1 MVITDVTIEQINAAL
16 IKIQKEIEEL
26 RKRIEG
32 R

>member
-1 MVITDVTIEQINAAL
+1 MVITDVTIEQINAVL